1 MPIYKTTGQLTG
13 HIAAE
18 NVSKA
23 QAYLTQDDMTQYI
36 DDRLKG
42 AVERVQWRLDGNGH
56 DYEVEVFALR
66 ELTEDETGKL
76 SEWISGQNSDGLGE
90 GFEQQPWAWVGGH
103 DREDYYHSMGGYDEE
118 EDEGHM
124 ASFDWQD
131 NDSVLTRV
139 S

>member
-13 HIAAE
+13 HIAPE

-36 DDRLKG
+36 DEALKG
-42 AVERVQWRLDGNGH
+42 TVERVQWRLDANGH

-66 ELTEDETGKL
+66 ELTDDESAKL

-90 GFEQQPWAWVGGH
+90 GFEQQPWAWEGE
-103 DREDYYHSMGGYDEE
+103 EDGPYYSVDEE
-118 EDEGHM
+118 EDGGHM
-124 ASFDWQD
+124 VSFDWQK
-131 NDSVLTRV
+131 NESALKRTN
-139 S
+139 